1 MKFEKYDIKSMIF
14 GAKKFIDF
22 VEMKKDATE
31 KYLTIEDLKNFLS
44 EDDDFYYQELKKY
57 IDQNINFDLE
67 FKSEINVDEFFNDYF
82 KSNKE
87 TNIYI
92 VFLLA
97 LIKVS
102 QMEKEEHDITRFT
115 ICNEK

>member
-22 VEMKKDATE
+22 VEMKKEEKE
-31 KYLTIEDLKNFLS
+31 KYLTIEELKNFFGN
-44 EDDDFYYQELKKY
+44 DDFYYQELKKY

-67 FKSEINVDEFFNDYF
+67 FESEVNVDEFFNDLF
-82 KSNKE
+82 KQDKE

-92 VFLLA
+92 AFLLE

-102 QMEKEEHDITRFT
+102 QTEKEENNVTSIA
-115 ICNEK
+115 ICNDKK